1 MKINERN
8 NHVVPVKLNDN
19 SITVTSGPNA
29 AYVTINI
36 DADVLTLGVAAKIL
50 AMRYKQHLSIFKR
63 NNLIPADYDDM
74 VKDMVDEY
82 LGCNRT
88 GIKMI
93 RKENSNG

>member
-1 MKINERN
+1 MKITERN
-8 NHVVPVKLNDN
+8 SCVVPVKMSDN
-19 SITVTSGPNA
+19 IITVTSGPNA

-50 AMRYKQHLSIFKR
+50 AMRYEQHLNIFKR

-74 VKDMVDEY
+74 VKDMVNEY

-88 GIKMI
+88 GIMMI

>member
-8 NHVVPVKLNDN
+8 SCVVPVKLNDN
-19 SITVTSGPNA
+19 IITVTSGPNA

-50 AMRYKQHLSIFKR
+50 AMRYEQHLNIFKR
-63 NNLIPADYDDM
+63 NNLIPDDYDNM

-93 RKENSNG
+93 RKENNNG

>member
-8 NHVVPVKLNDN
+8 SCVVPVKMSDN
-19 SITVTSGPNA
+19 IITVTSGPNA

-50 AMRYKQHLSIFKR
+50 AMRYEQHLNIFKR
-63 NNLIPADYDDM
+63 NNLIPDDYDDM

-88 GIKMI
+88 GITMI
-93 RKENSNG
+93 RKENNNG

>member
-8 NHVVPVKLNDN
+8 SCVVPVKMSDN
-19 SITVTSGPNA
+19 IITVTSGPNA

-50 AMRYKQHLSIFKR
+50 AMRYEQHLNIFKR
-63 NNLIPADYDDM
+63 NNLIPTDYDDM

-88 GIKMI
+88 GITMI